1 MELNDD
7 NAAFSRFCVKN
18 LLELKNV
25 TDDDMKKAHLQRK
38 INVQMYHE
46 ACAR

>member
-1 MELNDD
+1 MESNKDVD
-7 NAAFSRFCVKN
+7 AFNHFCMKN
-18 LLELKNV
+18 LFEFNAENDEL
-25 TDDDMKKAHLQRK
+25 KKAHLQRK